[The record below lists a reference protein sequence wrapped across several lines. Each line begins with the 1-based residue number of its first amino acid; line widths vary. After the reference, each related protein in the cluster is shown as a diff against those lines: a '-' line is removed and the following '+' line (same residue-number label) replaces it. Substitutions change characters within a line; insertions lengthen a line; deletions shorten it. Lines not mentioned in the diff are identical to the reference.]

1 MTKLGEL
8 ERFPSASP
16 KVRSE
21 LLAYNEDM
29 AGDQPIEIASEHDSG
44 ALSALPKL
52 GEPIAEA
59 QA

>member
-8 ERFPSASP
+8 ERFP
-16 KVRSE
+16 
-21 LLAYNEDM
+21 AYNEDM